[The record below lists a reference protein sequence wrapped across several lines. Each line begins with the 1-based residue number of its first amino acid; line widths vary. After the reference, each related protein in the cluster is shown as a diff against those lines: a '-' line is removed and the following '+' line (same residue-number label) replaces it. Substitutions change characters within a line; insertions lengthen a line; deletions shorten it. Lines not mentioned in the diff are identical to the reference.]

1 MFENDFEICDRFKE
15 LRNTLGMKQG
25 DFAKKIKTTQG
36 HVSDIE
42 NKRKGVSDRVV
53 EIICLK
59 YNVNE
64 DWLRYGTGE
73 MFQPISKD
81 DEISMLFGKVLK
93 DSDDNFRRRLV
104 KALAKLDED
113 GWNHLE
119 ELIDNISSAK

>member
-1 MFENDFEICDRFKE
+1 MNNRIKQLREYLGKNQEKFGEELGLSRNYISLVENGQRKLSEQSFKV
-15 LRNTLGMKQG
+15 LCSL
-25 DFAKKIKTTQG
+25 
-36 HVSDIE
+36 
-42 NKRKGVSDRVV
+42 
-53 EIICLK
+53 

-73 MFQPISKD
+73 MFQQISKD

-119 ELIDNISSAK
+119 ELIDNISSTK